1 LRAPRFF
8 MKTACVLHAD
18 DDAQFRELLRD
29 TVAADVLEWVEADSG
44 AKAWDIF
51 RRRGESISLI
61 VTDGHMANG
70 DGLWLLSQI
79 QASPFERP
87 VLFLSSDMDLVGK
100 SWLAGAA
107 LGMNKTTPI
116 LELRDVILSLLDE

>member
-1 LRAPRFF
+1 
-8 MKTACVLHAD
+8 MKTSCVLHAD
-18 DDAQFRELLRD
+18 DDAQFRDLLRD
-29 TVAADVLEWVEADSG
+29 TVASDVLEWIEADSG
-44 AKAWDIF
+44 GKAWDIF

-61 VTDGHMANG
+61 VTDGHMPNG

-87 VLFLSSDMDLVGK
+87 VLFLSSDMDFVGK

-107 LGMNKTTPI
+107 RGMNKATPI

>member
-1 LRAPRFF
+1 

-18 DDAQFRELLRD
+18 DDAQFRELLRASLD
-29 TVAADVLEWVEADSG
+29 SDVLEWIEVDSG
-44 AKAWDIF
+44 SRAWDIF
-51 RRRGESISLI
+51 RRRAESISLI
-61 VTDGHMANG
+61 VTDGHMRNG

-100 SWLAGAA
+100 SWLAGATR
-107 LGMNKTTPI
+107 GMNKATPI
-116 LELRDVILSLLDE
+116 VELRDVILSLLDE